1 MLPVYHT
8 QYASC
13 AVLQVGDFEHEAVPA
28 GHHFAAPEVRFS
40 QLLSFTYRTYALWQ
54 SLQRQITLSI
64 SLVRPTWQ
72 VGCELAAVYMLF
84 GECWMLC

>member
-8 QYASC
+8 QYASF

-40 QLLSFTYRTYALWQ
+40 QLLSFTYTHICIMAVTTASDHLINQ
-54 SLQRQITLSI
+54 LGSTD
-64 SLVRPTWQ
+64 
-72 VGCELAAVYMLF
+72 LASRLRASCCVHAF
-84 GECWMLC
+84 W